1 MSDVMRNVD
10 VRDKRERLTDKECRA
25 LYNKLVAKM
34 SKKGF
39 RMKADDTDLKRLREC
54 ERYLREMSYYEDL
67 INSRQIK
74 EGQDE
79 QIEDMKEKAKAQKRK
94 NEKQP
99 IAECKRATERGD
111 ECENNED

>member
-1 MSDVMRNVD
+1 MRNVD

-39 RMKADDTDLKRLREC
+39 RMKADDIDLKRLREC

-67 INSRQIK
+67 INSRVIK

-79 QIEDMKEKAKAQKRK
+79 QMADMKAKAKEQKR
-94 NEKQP
+94 
-99 IAECKRATERGD
+99 AECKEAKERGD
-111 ECENNED
+111 KCENDED